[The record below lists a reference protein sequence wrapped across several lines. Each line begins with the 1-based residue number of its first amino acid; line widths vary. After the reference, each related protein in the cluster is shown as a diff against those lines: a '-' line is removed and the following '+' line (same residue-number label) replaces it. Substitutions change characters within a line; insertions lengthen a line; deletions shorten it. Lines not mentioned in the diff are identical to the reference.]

1 METTR
6 AGEIMFVKTKG
17 IMPPCDDLTDRCG
30 SVQYV
35 SSLPF
40 MRAFGVPTPSARI
53 TARAKLAYMFGLE
66 PPRSWMKKEDIVP
79 DFVYF
84 QMNNGIW
91 SFLDYVG
98 DITAD
103 RPLRLSSNL

>member
-1 METTR
+1 
-6 AGEIMFVKTKG
+6 
-17 IMPPCDDLTDRCG
+17 
-30 SVQYV
+30 
-35 SSLPF
+35 
-40 MRAFGVPTPSARI
+40 
-53 TARAKLAYMFGLE
+53 
-66 PPRSWMKKEDIVP
+66 MKKEDIVP

-91 SFLDYVG
+91 SFLDYVE

>member
-6 AGEIMFVKTKG
+6 AGEIMFFKTKG
-17 IMPPCDDLTDRCG
+17 IMPPGDDLTDKCG

-40 MRAFGVPTPSARI
+40 MRALGYQQTPSARI

-66 PPRSWMKKEDIVP
+66 TPLSWMKKKNIVS

-84 QMNNGIW
+84 QGNNGI
-91 SFLDYVG
+91 
-98 DITAD
+98 
-103 RPLRLSSNL
+103 